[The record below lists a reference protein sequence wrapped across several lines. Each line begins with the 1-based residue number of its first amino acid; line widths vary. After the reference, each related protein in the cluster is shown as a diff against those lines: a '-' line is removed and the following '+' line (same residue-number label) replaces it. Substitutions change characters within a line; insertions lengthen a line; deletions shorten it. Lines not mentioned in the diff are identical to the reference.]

1 MPDIIWH
8 GSPLT
13 LRHEGKNHV
22 LTTTGGVYWN
32 TWYQNLPPPLSENMP
47 LYGNQ
52 EVNTA
57 DSITVV
63 LPADAI
69 VYMFRVESWSA
80 VDMTGWIE
88 QSTGSYLSC
97 KEGCKENVKL
107 YRKTLRAGE
116 HILDNNSAMYLFVP
130 GNYDRYDWLEQTNF
144 SAMMNKKYVTRN
156 AIFITGDTTTADPE
170 SAHIP
175 IIK

>member
-13 LRHEGKNHV
+13 FRREGKNDV
-22 LTTTGGVYWN
+22 LTTTGGVSWN
-32 TWYQNLPPPLSENMP
+32 KWYQNLPPPLSENMP

-69 VYMFRVESWSA
+69 VYMFRIENWSA
-80 VDMTGWIE
+80 VDMTGWLE
-88 QSTGSYLSC
+88 LSTGSYLSSYPE
-97 KEGCKENVKL
+97 KVKM
-107 YRKTLRAGE
+107 YRKPLRAGE

-130 GNYDRYDWLEQTNF
+130 GNYDRYDWLEQTKYRFIYKF
-144 SAMMNKKYVTRN
+144 SQR
-156 AIFITGDTTTADPE
+156 
-170 SAHIP
+170 
-175 IIK
+175 

>member
-1 MPDIIWH
+1 MPFLAEFNETIDVYASPEIWH

-13 LRHEGKNHV
+13 LRREGKNDV
-22 LTTTGGVYWN
+22 LTTTGGVSWN
-32 TWYQNLPPPLSENMP
+32 KWYQNLPPPLSENMP

-116 HILDNNSAMYLFVP
+116 HILDNISAMYLFVP
-130 GNYDRYDWLEQTNF
+130 GNYDRYDWLEQTIN
-144 SAMMNKKYVTRN
+144 NIY
-156 AIFITGDTTTADPE
+156 I
-170 SAHIP
+170 
-175 IIK
+175 

>member
-8 GSPLT
+8 GSPLN

-22 LTTTGGVYWN
+22 LTTTGGVSWN

-69 VYMFRVESWSA
+69 VYMFRVESWAA

-116 HILDNNSAMYLFVP
+116 HILDNISAMYLFVP
-130 GNYDRYDWLEQTNF
+130 GNYDRYDWLEQTKTINE
-144 SAMMNKKYVTRN
+144 
-156 AIFITGDTTTADPE
+156 FIQCIYTVFRQ
-170 SAHIP
+170 
-175 IIK
+175 